1 MHYGKWF
8 PKASEYIHAHRQ
20 EIVSD
25 LIKLAR
31 IPSIAK
37 HGEDGL
43 PFGKEV
49 DNVLSASAQLFCDNG
64 IPMQVSKDRKYA
76 LAICE
81 GAGDGIGIFAHGD
94 VVPVNDD
101 WIKAKPFEPIEENG
115 VVYGRGVSDNKSGI
129 IEALYALRALKAAG
143 VTLHNRITVYVGGCE
158 EAGMQDIRAF
168 VENEKMPAVSIV
180 PDGGFPV
187 GVGER
192 GILRVICRSR
202 DTLSDVVKLDG
213 GTAFNVVL
221 DQVQVAL
228 RDGETFTVEGMPA
241 HASRPQ
247 TGVNAAGK
255 AAQQLIMKVCDGD
268 KKILSAFAHA
278 IGDCFGGNLNIASE
292 GPFGKLTCANGITR
306 IEDGH
311 LVFTFDIRFGTEMDN
326 ADCVSRLRS
335 ALEGLGFSME
345 IKENK
350 PGFLLDENA
359 PELQIILDICRELFN
374 KPEAKPIRMSGGTYA
389 RMLKNAYSV
398 DSAPGPLPEGLPKG
412 HGSVHQSDEA
422 LSVDALIKVIE
433 SLALMIARLDDYLT
447 KQA

>member
-1 MHYGKWF
+1 MEKWF
-8 PKASEYIHAHRQ
+8 SEVSAYLHAHRQ
-20 EIVSD
+20 EMIADMMALV
-25 LIKLAR
+25 R

-37 HGEDGL
+37 HGEDDL

-49 DNVLSASAQLFCDNG
+49 DNILCASAQLFNDNG
-64 IPMQVSKDRKYA
+64 IPMQVSRDRKYA

-81 GAGDGIGIFAHGD
+81 GAGDGIGVFAHGD

-101 WIKAKPFEPIEENG
+101 WIKTKPFEPIEENG
-115 VVYGRGVSDNKSGI
+115 TLYGRGVADNKSGI
-129 IEALYALRALKAAG
+129 IEALYALRALRAAG
-143 VTLHNRITVYVGGCE
+143 VTLKSRVTVYVGGCE
-158 EAGMQDIRAF
+158 EAGMQDIKAF
-168 VENEKMPAVSIV
+168 VDNERMPAVSIV

-187 GVGER
+187 GVGEK

-202 DTLSDVVKLDG
+202 DVLSDVVKLDG

-221 DQVQVAL
+221 DRVQVAL
-228 RDGETFTVEGMPA
+228 RDGEAFTVEGMPA

-247 TGVNAAGK
+247 IGVNAALK
-255 AAQQLIMKVCDGD
+255 AAQQLTMNVCDGD

-292 GPFGKLTCANGITR
+292 GAFGKLTCANGITR
-306 IEDGH
+306 IEDSH
-311 LVFTFDIRFGTEMDN
+311 LVFTLDIRYGTEMDG
-326 ADCVSRLRS
+326 ADCVGRLCD
-335 ALEGLGFSME
+335 ALENLGFTME

-359 PELQIILDICRELFN
+359 PELQIILDICRKLFE

-412 HGSVHQSDEA
+412 HGGVHQSDEA
-422 LSVDALIKVIE
+422 LSVDSLIRVTE
-433 SLALMIARLDDYLT
+433 SLALMIARLDAYLQE
-447 KQA
+447 KNAC